1 MFRARGLSDKVV
13 NSASLNTLSVSTVKD
28 LFNERLPFQQGNFF
42 FFFKSESTLLAAPNL
57 VNQILSD
64 SEQSCI
70 VTA

>member
-1 MFRARGLSDKVV
+1 MFRAGDLSDKVV
-13 NSASLNTLSVSTVKD
+13 NSASLNTLSVSTIKD

-42 FFFKSESTLLAAPNL
+42 FFKSESTLLAAPNV